1 MLGLKVHQY
10 AWQIL
15 LCEAEGMFGSRWKAS
30 LPQGQAPHLESVKL
44 DGELF
49 DGMEDHTHIP
59 EDRAGTLTPSD
70 SPVVWRLCWPRR
82 EAGTL

>member
-1 MLGLKVHQY
+1 MGELHV
-10 AWQIL
+10 
-15 LCEAEGMFGSRWKAS
+15 
-30 LPQGQAPHLESVKL
+30 LESVKL